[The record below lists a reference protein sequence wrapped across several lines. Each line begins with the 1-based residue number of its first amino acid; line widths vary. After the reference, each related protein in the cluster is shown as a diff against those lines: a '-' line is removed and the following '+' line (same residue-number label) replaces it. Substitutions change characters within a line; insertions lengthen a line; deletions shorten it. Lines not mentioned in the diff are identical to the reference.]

1 MRQVLQTIN
10 QLLQQP
16 GERKRFLMYW
26 FLVFSFLVVLPNIG
40 FILEILFNQP
50 ILSIPERLALVL
62 SLYGNSLRFLFEPVT
77 FSIMVLSIVIALNF
91 QIIRFIRRHQ
101 LQAGGRFKSTVTIL
115 ISGHCVACGGS
126 LLAPLISLFTG
137 TGSYFSSERY
147 FKIQVVTVA
156 INLIAM
162 YIAYRSMKKAAGP
175 VLLLTQPTRI
185 IMKGDIT

>member
-1 MRQVLQTIN
+1 MQRVLHTIN

-16 GERKRFLMYW
+16 GERKRFFKYW
-26 FLVFSFLVVLPNIG
+26 FLVFSFLVVLPNVG

-77 FSIMVLSIVIALNF
+77 FSIVMLSIVLALNF
-91 QIIRFIRRHQ
+91 QLIRFIRHHQ
-101 LQAGGRFKSTVTIL
+101 QQASGRLKSTAAML

-126 LLAPLISLFTG
+126 LLAPILSLFTG
-137 TGSYFSSERY
+137 SGSYFSSERY
-147 FKIQVVTVA
+147 WKLQIFAVLL
-156 INLIAM
+156 NLIAM

-175 VLLLTQPTRI
+175 VLLLTQPARVT
-185 IMKGDIT
+185 